1 MTTATNATG
10 LVCGTCSTC
19 KKSTRKKLSAFALVS
34 VFTAATGGSIP
45 SAHADNQ
52 RPSIVNGIN
61 TVVQGDGAIEVNW
74 NRPWDDTGIEG
85 YNIYRDGSY
94 ISTVNNTQFID
105 RNVSI
110 GNTYNY
116 SISAF
121 DPARNYSELSP
132 EVQVRAA
139 GGNGNS
145 DNNNNP
151 APQQSNNNAPQN
163 GSSLIPT
170 GLRGEEVA
178 PGTVRWEWNWVPGA
192 NQYEVTVDGSW
203 AGVTGDTHFF
213 SRDLWRGDH
222 SLTVKSITAD
232 NNYSSQSDTFKFNV
246 RADSSAGNAQN
257 VAPPAPQVNNQPAAP
272 AANDNGLIDPASW
285 SQPGIGR
292 DGYEL
297 VFSDE
302 FNANAINPARWDTNF
317 RWDGEFNGERYEYRI
332 INNEDQFYVSPL
344 SVDQEHRDLLPSLN
358 NPFEFDGSRLAIRA
372 TRNPLKS
379 SNERRLYGRLR
390 DVMSTKEFLSGALS
404 THNKFARKYGYFE
417 ARIRIP
423 SAVGTFPAF
432 WLYHH
437 RRRSE
442 GTSRTEIDI
451 MESLGHAPWFIYNSF
466 HFFNNVSTT
475 YAGDANF
482 LRPEPEGQI
491 FTGTDYSQNYHVYAV
506 QWEPG
511 YVEWSIDGV
520 KTSELRH
527 PAIDNEPLYIMLNLA
542 MGGNWVNF
550 PTNAGGLGR
559 EQSQRYP
566 TAADLAAHSNPALE
580 IDYIRV
586 YAPR

>member
-1 MTTATNATG
+1 MLNFNNFLTADMTTVARRI
-10 LVCGTCSTC
+10 
-19 KKSTRKKLSAFALVS
+19 KSSFALIS
-34 VFTAATGGSIP
+34 VCTAVTAGFVP
-45 SAHADNQ
+45 SAYADNQ
-52 RPSIVNGIN
+52 RPSTVNGIY
-61 TVVQGDGAIEVNW
+61 TVTQGDGAIEVNW
-74 NRPWDDTGIEG
+74 NRPWDDTGIDG

-94 ISTVNNTQFID
+94 ISTVTTTQFID
-105 RNVSI
+105 RNTSI

-132 EVQVRAA
+132 EIQASA
-139 GGNGNS
+139 SGNGN
-145 DNNNNP
+145 NNNNNEL
-151 APQQSNNNAPQN
+151 ALRQTNNDASQN
-163 GSSLIPT
+163 SSSPIPT
-170 GLRGEEVA
+170 GLRGEEVS
-178 PGTVRWEWNWVPGA
+178 PGTVRWEWNWVPSA
-192 NQYEVTVDGSW
+192 SQYEVTVDGSW
-203 AGVTGDTHFF
+203 AGVTSDTHFF

-232 NNYSSQSDTFKFNV
+232 NNYSSQSDTLKFNV
-246 RADSSAGNAQN
+246 AADASAGSSQN
-257 VAPPAPQVNNQPAAP
+257 VAPPAPQADTQAAAPPAP

-317 RWDGEFNGERYEYRI
+317 RWDGEFNGERFEYRI

-344 SVDQEHRDLLPSLN
+344 SVDQEHQNLLPSLH

-372 TRNPLKS
+372 TRNPLKT
-379 SNERRLYGRLR
+379 SNERRLYGPLR

-404 THNKFARKYGYFE
+404 THNTFARKYGYFE

-442 GTSRTEIDI
+442 GTHRTEIDI

-506 QWEPG
+506 RWEPG

-566 TAADLAAHSNPALE
+566 TAEDLNQHSNPTLE
-580 IDYIRV
+580 IDYVRV